1 MLTDFFDSVVISA
14 EAGVKKPDPRIFDSA
29 LEKTRMKPEEVV
41 YVGDTED
48 DTEAARAAGI
58 VPILIHRENEGN
70 AFDFSVN
77 KDDSEQTA
85 FTLDVR
91 TITKLSELTTQFA

>member
-1 MLTDFFDSVVISA
+1 
-14 EAGVKKPDPRIFDSA
+14 
-29 LEKTRMKPEEVV
+29 MKPEEVV

-58 VPILIHRENEGN
+58 VPILIQRENEGN
-70 AFDFSVN
+70 AFDFSIN
-77 KDDSEQTA
+77 KDSSEEKE

-91 TITKLSELTTQFA
+91 TITKLSELTTRFI